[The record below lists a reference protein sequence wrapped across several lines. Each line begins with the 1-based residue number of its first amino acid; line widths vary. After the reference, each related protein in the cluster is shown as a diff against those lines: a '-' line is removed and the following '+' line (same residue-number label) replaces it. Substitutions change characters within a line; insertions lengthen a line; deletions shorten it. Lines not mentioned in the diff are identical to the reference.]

1 MRQAQRSRGF
11 RLGFFVIYFLV
22 VRAVIVAWVVTV
34 ELFLALG
41 AVLALGAALA
51 WGFRDYA
58 VALWLF
64 LLCLFPPSCL
74 PD

>member
-1 MRQAQRSRGF
+1 
-11 RLGFFVIYFLV
+11 V

>member
-1 MRQAQRSRGF
+1 MRQAQRSRGEN
-11 RLGFFVIYFLV
+11 LGFFVIYFLV

-34 ELFLALG
+34 ELFLALE
-41 AVLALGAALA
+41 AVLAL
-51 WGFRDYA
+51 GFRDYA